1 AGTIRGEGI
10 GDDAQFGAAIT
21 VAGNRVAVGAPGH
34 EGHGA
39 VLVFSRA
46 ADGTFSQETASPLA
60 ARRLSDNARFGTT
73 LVFDGDKL
81 LVGAPGAIFV
91 PQVERA
97 AAEQG
102 AQQGGGRRAGFGAG
116 VG

>member
-1 AGTIRGEGI
+1 
-10 GDDAQFGAAIT
+10 
-21 VAGNRVAVGAPGH
+21 
-34 EGHGA
+34 

-60 ARRLSDNARFGTT
+60 ARRLSDNARFGAT

-91 PQVERA
+91 PQVERE
-97 AAEQG
+97 AAEEG
-102 AQQGGGRRAGFGAG
+102 AQRGGGRRGGFGAG
-116 VG
+116 VGMVVEFDRNAQSGAWIERAMVTAF